1 MNWKDCIVS
10 DLKILVGKPIIK
22 GTRLS
27 VELILDRLADGWSQ
41 EDISRSYPNL
51 TPEALQAVC
60 AFASEVLRYHP
71 KQSCRMKPFLGANEN
86 FPAPSVML
94 LREQGYN
101 TRSVEDDMIRTR
113 PLPQS

>member
-1 MNWKDCIVS
+1 
-10 DLKILVGKPIIK
+10 
-22 GTRLS
+22 
-27 VELILDRLADGWSQ
+27 
-41 EDISRSYPNL
+41 
-51 TPEALQAVC
+51 
-60 AFASEVLRYHP
+60 
-71 KQSCRMKPFLGANEN
+71 MKPFLGANEN